1 MAEGHPGGEGRRR
14 AGKNRPAEGRRRAEP
29 HRRSEPRRR
38 SEPPRPADPP
48 RGDEDHRGSG
58 EARSGEG
65 HRSGEG
71 RPAAEGHRAHRQAEA
86 GAESAPRAQVVSLG
100 IGVVLTAVAWFYLV
114 RAAVDFGVAAVNGLV
129 AAWLFTLGAALGA
142 VVCLVLMLAL
152 VGRGLRSLGFISDYK
167 PRRAGAR
174 RRH

>member
-14 AGKNRPAEGRRRAEP
+14 AEKNRPAEGRRRAEP
-29 HRRSEPRRR
+29 HRRSEP
-38 SEPPRPADPP
+38 PRPADPP
-48 RGDEDHRGSG
+48 RGGEEHR
-58 EARSGEG
+58 RSDGR
-65 HRSGEG
+65 RSGEG
-71 RPAAEGHRAHRQAEA
+71 RRAAEGHRAHRQAEA
-86 GAESAPRAQVVSLG
+86 GAESAPRAHVVSLG